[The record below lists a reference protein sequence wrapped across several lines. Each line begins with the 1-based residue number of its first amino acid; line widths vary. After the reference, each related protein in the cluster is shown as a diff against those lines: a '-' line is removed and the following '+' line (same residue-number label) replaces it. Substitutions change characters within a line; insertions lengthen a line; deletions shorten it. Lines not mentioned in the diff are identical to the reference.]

1 MRQAHHVDQM
11 IGAFPKSCD
20 STARS
25 RPGREGREQAR
36 EIKHLPGRDQILFRR
51 HRREDHRL
59 LEAAQHLAFMRNA
72 VHRPTGDIDT
82 VEMDRACIGL
92 LQAGHTIEEGRLGGT
107 VGTHET
113 AEFTLPDIEVD
124 AAHCLHRAI
133 AFTKATNGENL
144 LAKVRIQRGHLRAPV
159 SIARPR
165 SMSGVRPLGSQ
176 NTSSSSTR
184 PYITMRYSGEMRSAS
199 ETATK
204 TMLPTTT
211 PRIEPAPPPSTM
223 IRIVVE

>member
-11 IGAFPKSCD
+11 ISALPKSCD
-20 STARS
+20 STARGWT
-25 RPGREGREQAR
+25 GREGREQAR
-36 EIKHLPGRDQILFRR
+36 EIEHLPSRNQILFRR
-51 HRREDHRL
+51 HGREDHRL

-72 VHRPTGDIDT
+72 VHRPTGDVDT
-82 VEMDRACIGL
+82 VEMDRTCIGL
-92 LQAGHTIEEGRLGGT
+92 LQAGHTIEEGRLAGA
-107 VGTHET
+107 VGAHEA
-113 AEFTLPDIEVD
+113 AELTLPDIEVD
-124 AAHCLHRAI
+124 ATHRLHCAI
-133 AFTKATNGENL
+133 ALAKATNGEQR
-144 LAKVRIQRGHLRAPV
+144 LATGGRQPGHLRDSD
-159 SIARPR
+159 SIASPRP
-165 SMSGVRPLGSQ
+165 MSGVRPLGSQ
-176 NTSSSSTR
+176 NTSNSSTR